1 MGLWIARSVAVFAAY
16 AMTATA
22 AAAHPVVDV
31 ANPQPND
38 RVTPGAL
45 VMQGVAFDPDAADGT
60 GVDVVSVF
68 MCSRERGGQVLGEA
82 HLGMPAVVPMPLTQ
96 FAAAGWAL
104 MTAPLK
110 GAGDERSLCVYAHSM
125 VTDTETVVRIPITIG
140 SRPPRHTDTVELV
153 VPPPAAAGSPA
164 PGLVAAGPGPVVAA
178 PAGGGTTPGLPGDEG
193 GPEEP

>member
-1 MGLWIARSVAVFAAY
+1 MGLWIASIVAVFAAY

-31 ANPQPND
+31 GNPQPND

-45 VMQGVAFDPDAADGT
+45 VMHGVAFDPDAPEGT

-68 MCSRERGGQVLGEA
+68 MCSRERGGQFLGEA
-82 HLGMPAVVPMPLTQ
+82 HLGMPAVVPMPLSQ

-104 MTAPLK
+104 ITAPLR

-125 VTDTETVVRIPITIG
+125 VTDTETTVRIPITIG
-140 SRPPRHTDTVELV
+140 SRPPRHTDTVEPA
-153 VPPPAAAGSPA
+153 VPPVVAGSPK
-164 PGLVAAGPGPVVAA
+164 PGPVVAGPGPVVAA
-178 PAGGGTTPGLPGDEG
+178 PAGGITSPGPPGDEG